1 MAKRKKTITAGR
13 LVIGTAYTVASLQDG
28 PKERADKT
36 QMSTAARDLIN
47 LRYSWQ
53 KLEVLLAA
61 NFTKRDLF
69 VTLTYDDDHIPANR
83 AEGVKRVKK
92 FLTTLRAARRKRGQS
107 LTYIYVTEQL
117 SSEGG
122 RLHHHLIINGTGD
135 DYDTIRSLWPW
146 GDVVNIEHLDVGGN
160 DDGYATLAK
169 YLTKEP
175 LECGKSEIGTRT
187 WVPSLGLI
195 RPKPET
201 AELSDNET
209 ITAPPGAYILSAPA
223 PSRNE
228 FGEYTYIK
236 YLLPVREER
245 KKLPW
250 PPRRRTK
257 K

>member
-13 LVIGTAYTVASLQDG
+13 LVIGVAYTVATLQDG

-36 QMSTAARDLIN
+36 KMSSAARDLIN

-61 NFTKRDLF
+61 NFTRRDLF
-69 VTLTYDDDHIPANR
+69 ITLTYGDDHTPANR

-92 FLTTLRAARRKRGQS
+92 FLTLLRAARRKRGQT

-117 SSEGG
+117 SAEGG
-122 RLHHHLIINGTGD
+122 RLHHHLVINGTGD
-135 DYDTIRSLWPW
+135 DYETIRSLWAW
-146 GDVVNIEHLDVGGN
+146 GDMVEIAPLEVGGN
-160 DDGYATLAK
+160 DDGYAALAK

-175 LECGKSEIGTRT
+175 LECGKSEVGART
-187 WVPSLGLI
+187 WVPSLGLV

-209 ITAPPGAYILSAPA
+209 IAAPPGAYILSAPA

-236 YLLPVREER
+236 YLLPER
-245 KKLPW
+245 KEEKLLW
-250 PPRRRTK
+250 PPRRRK
-257 K
+257 KK